1 MIYTVISKS
10 KKSTFKTSKYG
21 AQIDPTGL
29 RLVLNDYYRQYRL
42 PLIITENGLG
52 TPDHLTEDGKFMM
65 IIELRIC
72 MIILL
77 LVMRLFLTVLSCLAI
92 ALGRS
97 WIF

>member
-1 MIYTVISKS
+1 MLPKLIQLVYV
-10 KKSTFKTSKYG
+10 Y
-21 AQIDPTGL
+21 
-29 RLVLNDYYRQYRL
+29 VLNDYYRQYRL

-52 TPDHLTEDGKFMM
+52 TPDSPKQRTEKFMM
-65 IIELRIC
+65 TIELRIC